1 MPEILC
7 TALSVYTFILFA
19 HVLLSWALVAGFR
32 PPIDGP
38 VRAVVDGLD
47 TVTRPVLGPLRGML
61 PALRLGGV
69 GIDLSVLV
77 AFIGIAILQ
86 SLIGC

>member
-7 TALSVYTFILFA
+7 TALSIYTFVLFA

-38 VRAVVDGLD
+38 VRALVDGLD
-47 TVTRPVLGPLRGML
+47 AVTRPVLAPLRGML
-61 PALRLGGV
+61 PPLRLGGV